1 MLDLSLR
8 PATAKSA
15 PARVDHLWIIIAIG
29 SIMAGLPAVIAGML
43 ATRQTPVYAARAD
56 LQYRIDGP
64 VSSDNLRTD
73 RRLST
78 QLVALTSRALLE
90 PIAKRS
96 GVSFDA
102 LRKVTTAEI
111 VNNSEIIRIEVQNPS
126 RTVAV
131 AQAQEIANAYLAS
144 ARVDFDTRKVSL
156 EKSIAGLAAEQDAL
170 TAKVVAIGKAT
181 DDANAIAIA
190 VVQLSSIPGA
200 TATAVTVPA
209 SPEIALL
216 QDRYRAI
223 EAQRLDSRAQL
234 DDLNYRI
241 LTGGPAVLVGEPYSV
256 TDQVSPK
263 PVQAEIAGGLVG
275 LTLAATTVSLYIWW
289 RRRVA

>member
-56 LQYRIDGP
+56 LQYRIEGP

-96 GVSFDA
+96 GVSFDT
-102 LRKVTTAEI
+102 LRKATTARI
-111 VNNSEIIRIEVQNPS
+111 VDNSEIIRIEVHNPS
-126 RTVAV
+126 RTVAA
-131 AQAQEIANAYLAS
+131 AQAQEIANAYLTSVRAE
-144 ARVDFDTRKVSL
+144 FDTRKVSL
-156 EKSIAGLAAEQDAL
+156 EKSIAGLVAEQDAL
-170 TAKVVAIGKAT
+170 TAKVLAIGNTT
-181 DDANAIAIA
+181 DAANAAAIA
-190 VVQLSSIPGA
+190 AAAVALPPGA
-200 TATAVTVPA
+200 PVTVPA

-223 EAQRLDSRAQL
+223 EAQRLSDRSEL

-241 LTGGPAVLVGEPYSV
+241 QVGGPAVLVGEPYAV

>member
-8 PATAKSA
+8 PTTAKAA
-15 PARVDHLWIIIAIG
+15 PARVDHLWILVAVA

-43 ATRQTPVYAARAD
+43 ATRQTPVFAARAD

-78 QLVALTSRALLE
+78 QLVALTSRSLLE

-96 GVSFDA
+96 GVSYDT

-111 VNNSEIIRIEVQNPS
+111 VNNSEIIRIEVHNTS
-126 RTVAV
+126 RTVAI

-144 ARVDFDTRKVSL
+144 ARADFEVRRASL
-156 EKSIAGLAAEQDAL
+156 EKTIAGLAAEQDAL
-170 TAKVVAIGKAT
+170 TAKVLAIVKVT
-181 DDANAIAIA
+181 DDANAAAQA
-190 VVQLSSIPGA
+190 VATPGIP
-200 TATAVTVPA
+200 AVTVPS
-209 SPEIALL
+209 SPEVSLL
-216 QDRYRAI
+216 QDRYRAL
-223 EAQRLDSRAQL
+223 EAQRLSDRSLL

-241 LTGGPAVLVGEPYSV
+241 QSGGPAILVGEPYSV